1 LYIHS
6 KYADNF
12 GLQIS
17 IVLIFTNLMYYG
29 QY

>member
-12 GLQIS
+12 GLQIY
-17 IVLIFTNLMYYG
+17 IVLIFTNLMHYG